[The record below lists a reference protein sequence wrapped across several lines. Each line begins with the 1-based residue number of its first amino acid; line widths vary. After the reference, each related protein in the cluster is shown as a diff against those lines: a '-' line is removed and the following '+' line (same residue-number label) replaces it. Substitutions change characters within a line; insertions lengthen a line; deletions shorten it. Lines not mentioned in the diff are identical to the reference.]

1 MIDLETL
8 STAKNAVILSL
19 AAGVF
24 DPFGEV
30 MGNSIYLGL
39 DLNTQIE
46 LGGDIDGGTVLWHL
60 DKERKDLPR
69 PALPIELVLK
79 QLAVFYKREDCR
91 RIWSNGATFDIP
103 IVEFYFK
110 RLGLPFPWHYG
121 DARDTRTAYEIAGW
135 DESPTR
141 SRATHDALEDV
152 ALQIKFLQKAY
163 ALIETHPFGKTKVKR
178 EEKF

>member
-19 AAGVF
+19 AAGTF
-24 DPFGEV
+24 DPFGEG
-30 MGNSIYLGL
+30 MGESIYLGL
-39 DLNTQIE
+39 DLNTQLD

-69 PALPIELVLK
+69 PALPIENVLK
-79 QLAVFYKREDCR
+79 QLSVFYKRQECR

-110 RLGLPFPWHYG
+110 RLGHSFPWHYG
-121 DARDTRTAYEIAGW
+121 DARDTRTAFEIAGW

-152 ALQIKFLQKAY
+152 TLQIDLVQKAY
-163 ALIETHPFGKTKVKR
+163 ALIQTHPFGKTKVTRK
-178 EEKF
+178 EKE